1 MDKIK
6 QFFSKF
12 KLKRDKKTTKNGTI
26 KPSFIAD
33 LLTII
38 AFIIIFFTTFT
49 LNIYIAMYVLAI
61 ELIIFSYFVSRNGG
75 ES

>member
-12 KLKRDKKTTKNGTI
+12 KLKKDKKTIKTSTI

-49 LNIYIAMYVLAI
+49 LNIYISMYVLAI